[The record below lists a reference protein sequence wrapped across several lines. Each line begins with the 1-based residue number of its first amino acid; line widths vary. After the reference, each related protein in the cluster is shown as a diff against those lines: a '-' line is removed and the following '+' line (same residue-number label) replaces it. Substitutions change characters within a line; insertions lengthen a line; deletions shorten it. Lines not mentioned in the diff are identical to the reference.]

1 MTTQGVP
8 LRLELGPVDIA
19 KKQTLS
25 VRRDTGVKTP
35 LPIENI
41 TTTLSELLE
50 TIQSDM
56 FNRANDIY
64 QSRLK
69 EVTRWE
75 DVVPTLDDKCIVVL
89 PWCEEESCED
99 DIKERSGRA

>member
-1 MTTQGVP
+1 MANIATTV
-8 LRLELGPVDIA
+8 
-19 KKQTLS
+19 
-25 VRRDTGVKTP
+25 
-35 LPIENI
+35 
-41 TTTLSELLE
+41 SELLE

-89 PWCEEESCED
+89 PWCEVESCED
-99 DIKERSGRA
+99 DIKERSGRS